1 MNYFEQHILPQ
12 AWKDVCSG
20 KILSVLESEA
30 GHYHKFAKQ
39 PDTGENFRRFYALI
53 EPLHSFM
60 ATNAAMD
67 LNTSKAGVKN
77 FALRIRNL
85 YKALNAPVFFRDRT
99 KIVVLKGT
107 IDLAHGDVL
116 RKQLYNLSATD
127 SARVGLIL
135 IDYGRSQAEKMALDL
150 GVAVLPLGEVNH
162 LKDKY
167 SIVALGIAAK
177 TDASM
182 QRECIWW
189 GIPFGMIFT
198 YQLAKNI
205 IDDDSAK
212 PDLDQKISHFKCK
225 RSFLTVKHHHSF
237 SSKYLDKIYSSTPL
251 VDGFGQ
257 LFKPEISSFPP
268 SFYDQAMLSNLD
280 PLTDQRES
288 KVFMDLLHRKQQGFR
303 LFSSASRVEK
313 TCSTNYISTLKKIL
327 QEDSCSM
334 LICFG
339 KSLPANYQE
348 LVSCFGVDRI
358 FFAGWLTSA
367 ATVKIIGILDLFL
380 DPFPFGAGMTFASA
394 GYQGVP
400 IVSTR
405 DYVATSPSTISIL
418 YYYYSKG
425 HLKFKNQLLEKN
437 LFSASSG
444 MAQKCLDVLDKKD
457 MFHASSQELRCVVQN
472 ILMDSSSS
480 VLSSNS
486 SSV

>member
-1 MNYFEQHILPQ
+1 MNYFEQHLLPQ
-12 AWKDVCSG
+12 AWKDACSG

-30 GHYHKFAKQ
+30 DQYHKFAKQ
-39 PDTGENFRRFYALI
+39 PDTGENFRRFYSLI

-60 ATNAAMD
+60 AANAAMD
-67 LNTSKAGVKN
+67 LNNSKAEIKN
-77 FALRIRNL
+77 FAFRIRSL
-85 YKALNAPVFFRDRT
+85 YKALNAPLFFKDLT

-127 SARVGLIL
+127 SARVGLVL
-135 IDYGRSQAEKMALDL
+135 IDYGGSQAEKIALGL
-150 GVAVLPLGEVNH
+150 GLAVLPLGEVNH
-162 LKDKY
+162 LKDRY

-177 TDASM
+177 TDGVM

-198 YQLAKNI
+198 YQLARNI
-205 IDDDSAK
+205 IEDHFAK
-212 PDLDQKISHFKCK
+212 LNRDEQISYIPCK
-225 RSFLTVKHHHSF
+225 KSFLTVKHHHSF

-257 LFKPEISSFPP
+257 LFKPEISSFFP

-288 KVFMDLLHRKQQGFR
+288 EVFMDLLHRKQQGFR

-313 TCSTNYISTLKKIL
+313 TCSKNYISTLKEIL
-327 QEDSCSM
+327 QGDARSM

-444 MAQKCLDVLDKKD
+444 MAQKCLDILDKRD
-457 MFHASSQELRCVVQN
+457 IFYASSQELRCIVQN

-486 SSV
+486 SSI